1 MSGSQGTGGRGMTTN
16 RYRVYFRG
24 DENVLEWGSGD
35 DCTALN
41 ILKTTEC
48 ALYKGEF
55 YVTIRLFICI

>member
-1 MSGSQGTGGRGMTTN
+1 MTTN